1 MLIRSISGVRG
12 ITPNHLNDSIIK
24 SYAQAFHSILPDGII
39 YCGRDSRPSGENFLH
54 IFYSELILLGRDVIV
69 CDIVPTPTIQF
80 MVEKTE
86 AVGGVIITAS
96 HNPTDWNGMKFVN
109 AKGTFFDSAQCAEL
123 FKIVDQNKQIH
134 PAETPGMYL
143 SDKNANLKHVLKIME
158 LPCVDLKS
166 IRAKGF
172 KIAIDAV
179 NGAGSEAIPLLLE
192 NLGCDIVK
200 IYCDPNG
207 IFKRGAE
214 PLPENLSDLSD
225 LVIRENCDIGFAVD
239 PDSDRL
245 AIIDEH
251 GKPLGEEYTLVLAAA
266 GYLSQKE
273 NSEVLVTNLSSSIAL
288 DKLAD
293 KYNSTVLRSAVGEIN
308 VVNKMVEC
316 NSSFGGEGNGGVI
329 LKDAHLGRDALVGAA
344 LILSYLSHQKTTL
357 SETHK
362 ALPQYVIVK
371 DKINIKNIN
380 IKVFEEK
387 VKNLYKDSIVD
398 ETDGIKFIWS
408 DKWLHIRKS
417 NTEPIIRIYAEAI
430 SKKIALEIIQNL
442 KSIL

>member
-12 ITPNHLNDSIIK
+12 ITPTYLNDLTIK

-39 YCGRDSRPSGENFLH
+39 YCGRDSRPSGEDFLH

-109 AKGTFFDSAQCAEL
+109 DNGIFFDSDQCAEL
-123 FKIVDQNKQIH
+123 FNTVDQNNQIK
-134 PAETPGMYL
+134 PAKTPGMYL

-166 IRAKGF
+166 IRTRGF
-172 KIAIDAV
+172 KIAVDAV

-192 NLGCDIVK
+192 NLGCNVVK
-200 IYCDPNG
+200 INCDQNG
-207 IFKRGAE
+207 VFNRGAE
-214 PLPENLSDLSD
+214 PLPENLGDLSALVLREDCD
-225 LVIRENCDIGFAVD
+225 LGFAVD

-245 AIIDEH
+245 AIVDEN

-266 GYLSQKE
+266 GYLSQIE
-273 NSEVLVTNLSSSIAL
+273 NSEILVTNLSSSIAL
-288 DKLAD
+288 DKIAD
-293 KYNSTVLRSAVGEIN
+293 KYNSIVLRSAIGEIN
-308 VVNKMVEC
+308 VVNKMIES
-316 NSSFGGEGNGGVI
+316 NSNFGGEGNGGVI

-344 LILSYLSHQKTTL
+344 LILSYLSQQETTL

-371 DKINIKNIN
+371 DKINIKNID
-380 IKVFEEK
+380 IKVFLKK

-398 ETDGIKFIWS
+398 ETDGIKFIWN
-408 DKWLHIRKS
+408 DKWLHVRKS
-417 NTEPIIRIYAEAI
+417 NTEPIVRIYAEAI
-430 SKKIALEIIQNL
+430 SKEIAEGIIENL